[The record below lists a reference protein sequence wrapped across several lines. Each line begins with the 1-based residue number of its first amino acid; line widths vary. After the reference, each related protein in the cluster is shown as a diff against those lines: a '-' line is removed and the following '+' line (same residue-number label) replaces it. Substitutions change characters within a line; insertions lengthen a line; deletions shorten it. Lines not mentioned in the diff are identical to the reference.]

1 MKSYYIKRNINRL
14 VIALFLCVFLIGS
27 IGTIL
32 FLMNSENDLNEVRT
46 GIGLVLISIS
56 IIMFLLIL
64 NYFSTIK
71 IDETS
76 ISIVSIFKTIKY
88 PIKEFEYIKISEIV
102 EYCGFYV
109 DRTTIEMKNKDKLNL
124 YSFKYSNFSEL
135 RKFLAILKGENF
147 NRIKIDENKSE
158 NKTDIKEYKFNDT
171 HIVSFSGITF
181 YTIIICLFVGI
192 FRNHE
197 TYNISPTICIELLI
211 MLLFIIYIFTGNLNY
226 FIITNEDLIIKN
238 SIQFWKKDLF
248 KLKNIQSIE
257 IYEYNKQPG
266 KSIVIKTYDYKVK
279 EYASENLWSKTWI
292 DFKRIVGNNNII
304 VKDNSKLVC
313 RKILY

>member
-1 MKSYYIKRNINRL
+1 MKSYYIKRNIKRL
-14 VIALFLCVFLIGS
+14 IIALFFCVFLTAS
-27 IGTIL
+27 FGTIL
-32 FLMNSENDLNEVRT
+32 LMNSDRDLNEIRT
-46 GIGLVLISIS
+46 VIGLIFILISIG
-56 IIMFLLIL
+56 MFLKVL

-71 IDETS
+71 IDQTS
-76 ISIVSIFKTIKY
+76 ISIVSILKTIKY
-88 PIKEFEYIKISEIV
+88 PIKEFENIKISEIV
-102 EYCGFYV
+102 EYYGFYV
-109 DRTTIEMKNKDKLNL
+109 DRATIEMKNKDKLNL

-135 RKFLAILKGENF
+135 RKFLAVLKGENF

-158 NKTDIKEYKFNDT
+158 NKTDIKEYQFNDT

-181 YTIIICLFVGI
+181 YTFIICLFVGF
-192 FRNHE
+192 FRSYE
-197 TYNISPTICIELLI
+197 TYNISPIIYLELLI
-211 MLLFIIYIFTGNLNY
+211 TLLFILFIFTKNLNY

-257 IYEYNKQPG
+257 IYEYNGQPG

-279 EYASENLWSKTWI
+279 EYVSENLWSKTWI

-304 VKDNSKLVC
+304 VKDKSKLIS

>member
-1 MKSYYIKRNINRL
+1 MKSYYIKRNIKRL
-14 VIALFLCVFLIGS
+14 IIALFFCVFLTASFGI
-27 IGTIL
+27 IL
-32 FLMNSENDLNEVRT
+32 LMNSDRDLNEIRIF
-46 GIGLVLISIS
+46 IGLIFILISIG
-56 IIMFLLIL
+56 MLLIVL

-71 IDETS
+71 IDQIS

-88 PIKEFEYIKISEIV
+88 PIKEFENIKISEIV
-102 EYCGFYV
+102 EYYGFYV
-109 DRTTIEMKNKDKLNL
+109 DRATIEMKNKDKLSL

-135 RKFLAILKGENF
+135 RKFLAVLKGENF
-147 NRIKIDENKSE
+147 NSIKIDENKSE
-158 NKTDIKEYKFNDT
+158 NKTDIKEYQFNDT

-181 YTIIICLFVGI
+181 YAFTICLFVGF
-192 FRNHE
+192 FRSYE
-197 TYNISPTICIELLI
+197 TFNISPIICLELLI
-211 MLLFIIYIFTGNLNY
+211 TLLFILFIFTKNLNY

-257 IYEYNKQPG
+257 IYEYNGQPG

-279 EYASENLWSKTWI
+279 EYVSENLWSKTWI

-304 VKDNSKLVC
+304 VKDKSKLIS

>member
-1 MKSYYIKRNINRL
+1 MKSYYIKRNIKRL
-14 VIALFLCVFLIGS
+14 IIALFFCVFLTAS
-27 IGTIL
+27 FGTIL
-32 FLMNSENDLNEVRT
+32 LMNSDCDLNEIRT
-46 GIGLVLISIS
+46 FIGLIFILISVG
-56 IIMFLLIL
+56 MFLIVL

-71 IDETS
+71 IDQ
-76 ISIVSIFKTIKY
+76 ISVSVVSIFKTIKY
-88 PIKEFEYIKISEIV
+88 PIKEFENIKISEIV
-102 EYCGFYV
+102 EYYGFYV

-158 NKTDIKEYKFNDT
+158 NKTDIKEYQFNDT

-181 YTIIICLFVGI
+181 YVFTICLFVGF
-192 FRNHE
+192 FRSYK
-197 TYNISPTICIELLI
+197 TYNISPIICLELLI
-211 MLLFIIYIFTGNLNY
+211 TLLFILFIFTKNLNY

-257 IYEYNKQPG
+257 IYEYNGQPG

-279 EYASENLWSKTWI
+279 EYVSENLWSKTWI

-304 VKDNSKLVC
+304 VKDKSKLIS